1 MSVPRHT
8 QAAMGEVYEPAEDSS
23 LVLTHLAERLR
34 RHRHCRCIEMGCGSG
49 ILTAE
54 AARHA
59 DSVLAVDINPRAV
72 AATRKTT
79 AGLRNVKVREGD
91 LFSGLKRQPYDVII
105 FNPPYL
111 PAHPGAED
119 VALDGGRKG
128 HELLCRFLQEA
139 VPFLSQQGEMLVLYS
154 TLTGPA
160 RVNDEIR
167 RLCLKSELLGE
178 EKLWF
183 ETLFLVSVRRSPLRA
198 FLEAQGYE
206 DIALFARGKRGLVY
220 RAELGKKTVAIKTA
234 RPDSAAIN
242 RIENE
247 ASWLERLN
255 REGIGP
261 ERLAFWPAEGERP
274 ACLAMAFV
282 EGGLILEF
290 LGTASQAKAK
300 SALRDVMRQM
310 LILDALRV
318 NKGEMHSPVKHVLV
332 KKNGEPVLLDFERC
346 RHTERPKN
354 VTQFCQFLSSQRMQA
369 LLREKGIRLSKETI
383 LSAARAYA
391 SGDRKPLLKMIYGPR
406 RRELARAAGRHQG

>member
-1 MSVPRHT
+1 
-8 QAAMGEVYEPAEDSS
+8 MGDVYEPAEDTH
-23 LVLTHLAERLR
+23 LVLSHLAKRLTG
-34 RHRHCRCIEMGCGSG
+34 HRLCRCIEMGCGSG

-59 DSVLAVDINPRAV
+59 DSVLAVDINPAAV
-72 AATRKTT
+72 RATRKAT

-91 LFSGLKRQPYDVII
+91 LFSGLKKQAYDVII

-128 HELLCRFLQEA
+128 HELICRFLREA
-139 VPFLSQQGEMLVLYS
+139 VPFLAPGGEMFVLYS

-167 RLCLKSELLGE
+167 RLCLESELIGD

-183 ETLFLVSVRRSPLRA
+183 ETLFLASVRRSLLRE

-220 RAELGKKTVAIKTA
+220 RAEHRGKTVAVKTA

-261 ERLAFWPAEGERP
+261 ERLSFWPAEGERP

-282 EGGLILEF
+282 EGEPILEF
-290 LGTASQAKAK
+290 LRDASASKAK
-300 SALRDVMRQM
+300 KALSGVMRQM
-310 LILDALRV
+310 LILDTLRV

-346 RHTERPKN
+346 RHTLRPKN

-369 LLREKGIRLSKETI
+369 LLKEKGIRLSKDDV
-383 LSAARAYA
+383 LGAARAYA
-391 SGDRKPLLKMIYGPR
+391 SGDNKPLLRTILGPR
-406 RRELARAAGRHQG
+406 RKGEAPAAG

>member
-1 MSVPRHT
+1 
-8 QAAMGEVYEPAEDSS
+8 MGDVYEPAEDTHLVLSS
-23 LVLTHLAERLR
+23 LKNRLE
-34 RHRHCRCIEMGCGSG
+34 RHRPCRCLEMGCGSG
-49 ILTAE
+49 IITAE

-72 AATRKTT
+72 AATRKAV
-79 AGLRNVKVREGD
+79 AGLKNVVVRRGD
-91 LFSGLKRQPYDVII
+91 LFSGLKKQPYDVII

-111 PAHPGAED
+111 PVHPGAED

-128 HELLCRFLQEA
+128 HELLCRFLDEA
-139 VPFLSQQGEMLVLYS
+139 LPFLAPEGEMLVLYS

-167 RLCLKSELLGE
+167 RLCLESELLGE

-183 ETLFLVSVRRSPLRA
+183 ETLFLVSVRRSPLLA
-198 FLEAQGYE
+198 FLEAQDYGN
-206 DIALFARGKRGLVY
+206 ISLFARGKRGLVY

-234 RPDSAAIN
+234 HPDSLAIN

-261 ERLAFWPAEGERP
+261 ERLAFWPAEGGRP

-282 EGGLILEF
+282 EGEPILNF
-290 LGTASQAKAK
+290 LKSAGASKAK
-300 SALRDVMRQM
+300 KTLRDVMRQM
-310 LILDALRV
+310 LILDTLGV
-318 NKGEMHSPVKHVLV
+318 NKGEMHTPVKHVLV
-332 KKNGEPVLLDFERC
+332 RKTGEPVLLDFERC

-354 VTQFCQFLSSQRMQA
+354 VTQFCQFLASESVQA
-369 LLREKGIRLSKETI
+369 LLREKGIRLQKEQV
-383 LSAARAYA
+383 LGAARAYA
-391 SGDRKPLLKMIYGPR
+391 SGDKKPLLRMMCGTRPQGQ
-406 RRELARAAGRHQG
+406 AQAGAG